1 MPALLYD
8 VLVTRVNSGALR
20 SHRLP
25 GSQSKDTCP
34 QTLNAS
40 AHSAGT
46 QSAHKSRVNRDRTD
60 EEFPAPSDLPS
71 PHAEDQAHAR
81 KLFIPFK
88 RYRKPAQ
95 WLRVANALWEDV
107 YDAAKVHGSHTRGT
121 PANLLLQQRGFVAMQ
136 APLYPPQY
144 LRPSDQRRTKAPDNR
159 QLSERQQRVVR
170 ALRFVD
176 AGQHSR
182 AMQELD
188 SLGLCEVDEESVSTV
203 RAMFRDTWKPGDP
216 QGQRDF
222 PPFVPP
228 VTPESVA
235 QRDAAST
242 VLLPPAAVFE
252 SQSQAEVALMGVPQ
266 AAAPQAADASQEAAP
281 QPPAAE
287 AAPPDAPLPI
297 PPLSSSPSG
306 SVAEL
311 DTESI
316 WSRVNLGRFLK
327 ERLQKASDFLGWNA
341 ATVLRLVQNVTPKAY
356 AGLVDWF
363 QLILEGALDQEG
375 IVAELRRSR
384 GHLLNKKGK
393 SKIRAIGVVPW
404 MMQIPSC
411 IFMRSKKEEA
421 RRIIGPEN
429 VAVGVAGGSEAVVR
443 VCQLHLEAHPDHVV
457 FTSDCE
463 TAFPSVFRQAL
474 KDVAKK
480 LFGLSANVELH
491 LGGDNTIALVNMKTG
506 AVHHVVI
513 AEGGNT
519 GCAKLP
525 FLFTAAVQEALK
537 EVRQRHPTV
546 RIVGQMDDHTFLGK
560 LAEVIAAYLDLKAV
574 FADKLKLT
582 MNDSKA
588 FVVGGAAFQPT
599 AEELDMLQE
608 LGVQRVAGAK
618 ISGAPVGTDDYVK
631 SFLDERL
638 GELDALAT
646 MLEDAAQDE
655 KIDASWQ
662 SLFSL
667 VKHCV
672 ATRYHFLVRVL
683 LPSQVR
689 SFAEAVDARLV
700 RLALRVSGHWRA
712 AAEDPSILDDVR
724 LRDRMILLPSRWG
737 GLGIPR
743 LPVLAGF
750 VGAAALIGPA
760 VKGLDP
766 SVDFNADTRYRREL
780 EAALESL
787 KEAINRPPPDATA
800 ESDEEPDSEPD
811 GDADEIRVD
820 DATLKS
826 LTVDTIYSRARRKI
840 QAVLASKQAAV
851 EATAIRDA
859 LLRQGD
865 KGRAAAARFV
875 DRWQKGASAWLN
887 ATRLDP
893 WQRLK
898 NAHFRVAVGTLLG
911 INCFAEVAAETPC
924 PHCHDAV
931 GADLVEHALRCRAA
945 YTGDNNRRHQAMQ
958 QVLLYL
964 LRLAGA
970 TVVTTPGVASFTAA
984 EPKDASHAGRQL
996 DLGVHALDDG
1006 PPIALDLCVSD
1017 CGTGKVSP
1025 NYKTGA
1031 KCVAKG
1037 KAKKKKYFARFTGIK
1052 EAELCCPSYGRTG
1065 SKNEDAVV
1073 LQKRINKALAAANPT
1088 TPYSQVAARVS
1099 QVISVALQRAVAYN
1113 ALDFRYTK
1121 LAKGRVVGGGSGGSV
1136 MAQQMLAQLANDW
1149 DADDDEEPETQ
1160 SPALA
1165 AAVAVAVAGAGV
1177 V

>member
-1 MPALLYD
+1 
-8 VLVTRVNSGALR
+8 V
-20 SHRLP
+20 
-25 GSQSKDTCP
+25 
-34 QTLNAS
+34 
-40 AHSAGT
+40 
-46 QSAHKSRVNRDRTD
+46 
-60 EEFPAPSDLPS
+60 
-71 PHAEDQAHAR
+71 AE
-81 KLFIPFK
+81 I
-88 RYRKPAQ
+88 
-95 WLRVANALWEDV
+95 
-107 YDAAKVHGSHTRGT
+107 
-121 PANLLLQQRGFVAMQ
+121 
-136 APLYPPQY
+136 
-144 LRPSDQRRTKAPDNR
+144 
-159 QLSERQQRVVR
+159 
-170 ALRFVD
+170 
-176 AGQHSR
+176 
-182 AMQELD
+182 
-188 SLGLCEVDEESVSTV
+188 
-203 RAMFRDTWKPGDP
+203 DP
-216 QGQRDF
+216 Q
-222 PPFVPP
+222 
-228 VTPESVA
+228 
-235 QRDAAST
+235 
-242 VLLPPAAVFE
+242 
-252 SQSQAEVALMGVPQ
+252 
-266 AAAPQAADASQEAAP
+266 
-281 QPPAAE
+281 
-287 AAPPDAPLPI
+287 
-297 PPLSSSPSG
+297 
-306 SVAEL
+306 
-311 DTESI
+311 SI

-327 ERLQKASDFLGWNA
+327 QRLQKASDFLGWNA
-341 ATVLRLVQNVTPKAY
+341 ETVLRLVQNLSPKAY
-356 AGLVDWF
+356 SGLVDWM
-363 QLILEGALDQEG
+363 QLIHEGALDEADV
-375 IVAELRRSR
+375 VAELRRSR

-404 MMQIPSC
+404 MIQIPSC
-411 IFMRSKKEEA
+411 IFMRSKKDEA
-421 RRIIGPEN
+421 LRIIGPEN

-443 VCQLHLEAHPDHVV
+443 VCQLHLESHPDHVV
-457 FTSDCE
+457 LTSDCE
-463 TAFPSVFRQAL
+463 CAFPSVLRQAL
-474 KDVAKK
+474 IEAAKK

-491 LGGDNTIALVNMKTG
+491 LGGDNTISLVNRQTG
-506 AVHHVVI
+506 AVYNIVI

-537 EVRQRHPTV
+537 DVRKRHPTV

-560 LAEVIAAYLDLKAV
+560 LSEVIAAYLDLKAV

-599 AEELDMLQE
+599 AKEVETLDN
-608 LGVQRVAGAK
+608 LGVKQAAGAK
-618 ISGAPVGTDDYVK
+618 ISGAPVGSDAYVNG
-631 SFLDERL
+631 FLEERL

-646 MLEDAAQDE
+646 VLEDAAKDE
-655 KIDASWQ
+655 KLDAAWQ

-689 SFAEAVDARLV
+689 AFAEAVDARLV

-712 AAEDPSILDDVR
+712 AAEDPALLEDVR
-724 LRDRMILLPSRWG
+724 LRDRLILLPSRWG

-766 SVDFNADTRYRREL
+766 KVDFSADTRYRREL
-780 EAALESL
+780 AAALESL
-787 KEAINRPPPDATA
+787 NEAINRPAPLAPD
-800 ESDEEPDSEPD
+800 ESEAEPDPGPD
-811 GDADEIRVD
+811 DDDDEVRVD

-826 LTVDTIYSRARRKI
+826 LSIDTIYNRTRRKI

-851 EATAIRDA
+851 EAVAIRDA
-859 LLRQGD
+859 LLQQGD

-924 PHCHDAV
+924 PHCLDV
-931 GADLVEHALRCRAA
+931 SGPNLVEHALRCRAA

-964 LRLAGA
+964 LRLGGA

-984 EPKDASHAGRQL
+984 EPTDPSHAGRQL

-1037 KAKKKKYFARFTGIK
+1037 KTKKKKYFARFTGIK
-1052 EAELCCPSYGRTG
+1052 EAELSCPSYGSTG
-1065 SKNEDAVV
+1065 CKNEDAVV
-1073 LQKRINKALAAANPT
+1073 LQKRINKAIAAANPT
-1088 TPYSQVAARVS
+1088 MPYSQVAARVS

-1121 LAKGRVVGGGSGGSV
+1121 LTKGRAVGGGSGAGNAV
-1136 MAQQMLAQLANDW
+1136 LAQQLLAQLANDW
-1149 DADDDEEPETQ
+1149 DADDDEEPE
-1160 SPALA
+1160 PLA
-1165 AAVAVAVAGAGV
+1165 AAVAVAGAGGL
-1177 V
+1177 